1 MSLSELMDWF
11 AQTSDIGAQAL
22 EHIKLSFIPVIAA
35 MLVALPIGLYIGHRR
50 RFELAAVSIANL
62 GRAVPSFAVLS
73 LALPIAINVAGW
85 IDRPELGLGF
95 WPTFVA
101 LFFLSVPPILTNAYV
116 GVKGVDPDA
125 VDAARGQ
132 GLSERQILRR
142 VELPLATPLIIAGV
156 RTAAVQSV
164 ATATL
169 AALVAGGGLGTYI
182 VLGFR
187 TGPSGRPSL
196 IGGAILVATLAIA
209 TEILFSVI
217 NRALSPKTVSKKAA
231 AFRSP
236 AQITQPDAG
245 AA

>member
-1 MSLSELMDWF
+1 MSFSDLLDWF
-11 AQTSDIGAQAL
+11 SETSDIGTQTL
-22 EHIKLSFIPVIAA
+22 EHVKLSFVPVLAA
-35 MLVALPIGLYIGHRR
+35 VLVALPIGLYIGHRR
-50 RFELAAVSIANL
+50 RFEFAAVSIANL
-62 GRAVPSFAVLS
+62 GRAVPSFGVLS
-73 LALPIAINVAGW
+73 LALPIAITVGGW
-85 IDRPELGLGF
+85 LGRPDLGLGF

-101 LFFLSVPPILTNAYV
+101 LFLLSIPPVLTNAYV

-187 TGPSGRPSL
+187 TGASGRPSL
-196 IGGAILVATLAIA
+196 IGGAILVAALAIA

-217 NRALSPKTVSKKAA
+217 NRALSPKTVSQKAA

-245 AA
+245 PA